1 MTAIPPHP
9 PVQPPPA
16 PEKPARTPRFLLVA
30 VALAACLVLATG
42 LLLFVG
48 LRDNPRGIAGSVMSA
63 AIGGPFHLIDQ
74 NGKPFTDADLK
85 GKWHLVFFGYTHCPD
100 VCPTTLNNLALAM
113 DSLGKQHDKIGI
125 VFITVDPDRDT
136 PAAMKEYVA
145 SFDTPVTALTGTPEE
160 VAEAEK
166 AYRVYSA
173 KHPTQGG
180 DYDMDHSAVIY
191 VMDPQGR
198 FTATFTPDSSP
209 DDITKRMQK
218 LLS

>member
-1 MTAIPPHP
+1 MTPSPADPRARLL
-9 PVQPPPA
+9 A
-16 PEKPARTPRFLLVA
+16 PEPDGTPRFLLIA
-30 VALAACLVLATG
+30 AALAGCLVLATG

-48 LRDNPRGIAGSVMSA
+48 LPRQSRGIAGSVLSA
-63 AIGGPFHLIDQ
+63 AIGGPFHLVDQ

-100 VCPTTLNNLALAM
+100 VCPTTLNDLALAM
-113 DSLGKQHDKIGI
+113 DRLGKQRDKVGI
-125 VFITVDPDRDT
+125 VFITVDPERDT
-136 PAAMKEYVA
+136 PEAMKSYVA
-145 SFDTPVTALTGTPEE
+145 SFDAPVTALTGTPEQ

-173 KHPTQGG
+173 KRPTQGG

-198 FTATFTPDSSP
+198 FTATFTPDTGA
-209 DDITKRMQK
+209 DDVAERLQK